1 MPANSRALL
10 SSRARRSKNKCMCE
24 CPRAPRGE
32 ASWGVSTAEKVCKV
46 RMPASPKKRSVLGRE
61 HGGKS
66 VQSANACEPQAAEPR
81 RGLGAAEYVVSD
93 ANALESGTAV
103 LDLK

>member
-24 CPRAPRGE
+24 CLRAPSGRAAQG
-32 ASWGVSTAEKVCKV
+32 
-46 RMPASPKKRSVLGRE
+46 LG
-61 HGGKS
+61 HGGIKIS
-66 VQSANACEPQAAEPR
+66 VCANAREPQAAEPR

-93 ANALESGTAV
+93 ANALESGAAV